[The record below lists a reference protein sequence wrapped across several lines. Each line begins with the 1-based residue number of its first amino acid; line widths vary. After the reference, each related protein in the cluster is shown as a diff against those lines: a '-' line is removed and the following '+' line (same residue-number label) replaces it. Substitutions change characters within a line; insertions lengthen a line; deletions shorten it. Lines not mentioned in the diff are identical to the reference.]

1 MFLPAN
7 KTEIAQNAA
16 RLLVSAGAA
25 SAATH
30 AVDEFTDID
39 TDDNKIVEIAC
50 GAFGYYVG
58 LKCKPVTDAAVEKAA
73 NTLSR
78 IKFRKKNVETPDEQ

>member
-25 SAATH
+25 GAATSV
-30 AVDEFTDID
+30 VDNYTEID
-39 TDDNKIVEIAC
+39 TDDNKIVDIAT

-58 LKCKPVTDAAVEKAA
+58 LKLKPVTDAVVEKAA
-73 NTLSR
+73 DKLSR
-78 IKFRKKNVETPDEQ
+78 IKFRRNNDPYTS